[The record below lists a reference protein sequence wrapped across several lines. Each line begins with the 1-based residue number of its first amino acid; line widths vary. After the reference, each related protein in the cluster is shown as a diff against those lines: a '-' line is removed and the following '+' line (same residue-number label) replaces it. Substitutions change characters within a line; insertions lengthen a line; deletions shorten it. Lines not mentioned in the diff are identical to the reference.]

1 MIRPPGVF
9 VTANEVWLQKI
20 LEEPLQGNGIELS
33 LGASL
38 GAQASSPA
46 YLRGRIIASTR
57 QARTPALP
65 GRFRAPAHL
74 SLGLFYMDGAV
85 VADGAHFRSALADH
99 APDWPATDLNARP
112 EFQREFGAHRPVV
125 TLDRQV
131 EITFRRQGQN
141 DITVGAEKQV
151 TPAFVKLTCEK
162 HAAVCG
168 FRRYVFATNVV
179 QQNRAVGSVR
189 FYAPFGVDD
198 LHGATDR
205 IGSRALTGAANND
218 IPVEG
223 GRHDM
228 PARVRDRDR

>member
-1 MIRPPGVF
+1 MIRPPEVL

-20 LEEPLQGNGIELS
+20 LEAPLQGNGIELS
-33 LGASL
+33 LGA
-38 GAQASSPA
+38 
-46 YLRGRIIASTR
+46 

-141 DITVGAEKQV
+141 DITVGAEKQ
-151 TPAFVKLTCEK
+151 
-162 HAAVCG
+162 
-168 FRRYVFATNVV
+168 
-179 QQNRAVGSVR
+179 
-189 FYAPFGVDD
+189 
-198 LHGATDR
+198 
-205 IGSRALTGAANND
+205 
-218 IPVEG
+218 
-223 GRHDM
+223 
-228 PARVRDRDR
+228 